1 VIPDQPWWRQLRWQ
15 VAGFLAVAAALNY
28 ADRAALS
35 AVLAPV
41 RGEFQLTDV
50 QLALLGSIFLWSYA
64 LGSPLAGLLADRWS
78 RTRVIAVSLVLWS
91 GVTAVTG
98 AADGFASLLVLR
110 GALGL
115 AESLYLPAAFA
126 LMADWHSA
134 GTRARAMSL
143 ISIGVNAG
151 MIAGGSFAGFMAE
164 HHGWRSGFWVLGVGG
179 IALALAARPLLRP
192 PPVPTGRAADPGV
205 RLSWGAA
212 LRYLAG
218 VPSYWVLVG
227 ESLLS
232 GLGNWIFLAWLPLY
246 FRESF
251 NLTLAQAG
259 FAGTFTLQV
268 SVVLGVIAGGWLSD
282 RVAATSPERRML
294 LYAGFYLAAAP
305 SLLLFLGQASLP
317 ATAAALATFA
327 FLRGMGQANDTPI
340 QCEIV
345 PAPYRSTAVGLMNT
359 VSTAAGGTGVLFAG
373 LLKESLGLGG
383 IFAGVAGIFTLAA
396 ALLLTGYLRFVRR
409 DIARARQTFGAGMG

>member
-1 VIPDQPWWRQLRWQ
+1 
-15 VAGFLAVAAALNY
+15 
-28 ADRAALS
+28 
-35 AVLAPV
+35 
-41 RGEFQLTDV
+41 
-50 QLALLGSIFLWSYA
+50 
-64 LGSPLAGLLADRWS
+64 
-78 RTRVIAVSLVLWS
+78 VIAVSLVLWS

-126 LMADWHSA
+126 LMADWHGA

-179 IALALAARPLLRP
+179 IALALAARPLLCP
-192 PPVPTGRAADPGV
+192 PPVAAGRTADPGV
-205 RLSWGAA
+205 RPSWGAA

-268 SVVLGVIAGGWLSD
+268 SVVLGVIVGGWLSD

-409 DIARARQTFGAGMG
+409 DIARARQAFGAGMG

>member
-1 VIPDQPWWRQLRWQ
+1 MIPDEPWWRQLRWQ

-91 GVTAVTG
+91 GVTAITG
-98 AADGFASLLVLR
+98 AADGFTSLLVLR

-126 LMADWHSA
+126 LMADWHGA

-179 IALALAARPLLRP
+179 IALALAAWPLLCP
-192 PPVPTGRAADPGV
+192 PPVAAGRAADPGV
-205 RLSWGAA
+205 RPSWGAA

-317 ATAAALATFA
+317 TTAAALATFA

-409 DIARARQTFGAGMG
+409 DIARARQAFGAGMG